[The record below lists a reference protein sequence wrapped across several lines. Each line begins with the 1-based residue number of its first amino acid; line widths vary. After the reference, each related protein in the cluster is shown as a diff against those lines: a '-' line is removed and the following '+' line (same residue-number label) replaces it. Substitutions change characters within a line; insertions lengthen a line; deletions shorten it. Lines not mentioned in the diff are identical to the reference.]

1 MKKINENFCGYIKV
15 EDNTYTYNVSDNIVT
30 LLPAQS
36 DVSKK
41 NMILCIV

>member
-15 EDNTYTYNVSDNIVT
+15 ADDTYTYNVSDNTVT

-36 DVSKK
+36 DAKK
-41 NMILCIV
+41 DMILCIV